1 MPLSQELANPYV
13 VKHLEFY
20 PHDPL
25 GRDISALYQS
35 QKWREELAREFRP
48 QMVVSNGKH
57 FYIYEPVGL
66 IGVDKQVVIPIFFYQ
81 KNGRLFSKCIKPKY
95 GAKVSSFNTYES
107 RQFNIYIPGSLN
119 YQDQILFEVPISD
132 FSLIYSEIQ
141 TYHGDSFVEMAGYEI
156 SGKIYPLIV

>member
-25 GRDISALYQS
+25 GTDISALYQS
-35 QKWREELAREFRP
+35 QKWREELSREFRP

-95 GAKVSSFNTYES
+95 GAKVS
-107 RQFNIYIPGSLN
+107 
-119 YQDQILFEVPISD
+119 
-132 FSLIYSEIQ
+132 
-141 TYHGDSFVEMAGYEI
+141 
-156 SGKIYPLIV
+156 